1 MIAQLVLAV
10 DTVMRLEIPMQM
22 ATGSVAAGV
31 LGQASRCAKGALSR
45 GDKVDYPPL
54 RTWSVPEGLGACA
67 GRDAGGAVCAD
78 AGLCRAMTSSMFYVF
93 SGVFEQIFAL
103 QGIAAVCYYLHGKG
117 RGAWRRVMVFVLGYF
132 VAIRAGRD
140 FDRHCGSDARR
151 RPSPRENGG
160 GNDRTR
166 LTRARHDDTI
176 RFREDKAMKVIL
188 LKDIKGTGKKDQI
201 IEASDGFAR
210 NFLFP
215 KGLAREAS
223 ATNLNAIENAKAA
236 QKHREDVERAKAEE
250 TRKALSGK
258 AIKIVARGAEGGR
271 LYGSV
276 TAQEIADELFKQYG
290 VKVEKRRIDVANI
303 RNAGDF
309 TVSVWLYAGITAEM
323 TAKVEVG

>member
-1 MIAQLVLAV
+1 
-10 DTVMRLEIPMQM
+10 
-22 ATGSVAAGV
+22 
-31 LGQASRCAKGALSR
+31 
-45 GDKVDYPPL
+45 
-54 RTWSVPEGLGACA
+54 
-67 GRDAGGAVCAD
+67 
-78 AGLCRAMTSSMFYVF
+78 
-93 SGVFEQIFAL
+93 
-103 QGIAAVCYYLHGKG
+103 
-117 RGAWRRVMVFVLGYF
+117 
-132 VAIRAGRD
+132 
-140 FDRHCGSDARR
+140 
-151 RPSPRENGG
+151 
-160 GNDRTR
+160 
-166 LTRARHDDTI
+166 
-176 RFREDKAMKVIL
+176 MKVIL

-250 TRKALSGK
+250 TRKALAGK
-258 AIKIVARGAEGGR
+258 AIKIVARGAEGGK

-290 VKVEKRRIDVANI
+290 VKVEKRRIVVANI

-323 TAKVEVG
+323 TAKVEIG

>member
-1 MIAQLVLAV
+1 
-10 DTVMRLEIPMQM
+10 
-22 ATGSVAAGV
+22 
-31 LGQASRCAKGALSR
+31 
-45 GDKVDYPPL
+45 
-54 RTWSVPEGLGACA
+54 
-67 GRDAGGAVCAD
+67 
-78 AGLCRAMTSSMFYVF
+78 
-93 SGVFEQIFAL
+93 
-103 QGIAAVCYYLHGKG
+103 
-117 RGAWRRVMVFVLGYF
+117 
-132 VAIRAGRD
+132 
-140 FDRHCGSDARR
+140 
-151 RPSPRENGG
+151 
-160 GNDRTR
+160 
-166 LTRARHDDTI
+166 
-176 RFREDKAMKVIL
+176 MKVIL

-290 VKVEKRRIDVANI
+290 VKAEKRRIDVANI

>member
-1 MIAQLVLAV
+1 
-10 DTVMRLEIPMQM
+10 
-22 ATGSVAAGV
+22 
-31 LGQASRCAKGALSR
+31 
-45 GDKVDYPPL
+45 
-54 RTWSVPEGLGACA
+54 
-67 GRDAGGAVCAD
+67 
-78 AGLCRAMTSSMFYVF
+78 
-93 SGVFEQIFAL
+93 
-103 QGIAAVCYYLHGKG
+103 
-117 RGAWRRVMVFVLGYF
+117 
-132 VAIRAGRD
+132 
-140 FDRHCGSDARR
+140 
-151 RPSPRENGG
+151 
-160 GNDRTR
+160 
-166 LTRARHDDTI
+166 
-176 RFREDKAMKVIL
+176 MKVIL

-250 TRKALSGK
+250 IRKEISGK
-258 AIKIVARGAEGGR
+258 VIRITARGAEGGK

>member
-1 MIAQLVLAV
+1 
-10 DTVMRLEIPMQM
+10 
-22 ATGSVAAGV
+22 
-31 LGQASRCAKGALSR
+31 
-45 GDKVDYPPL
+45 
-54 RTWSVPEGLGACA
+54 
-67 GRDAGGAVCAD
+67 
-78 AGLCRAMTSSMFYVF
+78 
-93 SGVFEQIFAL
+93 
-103 QGIAAVCYYLHGKG
+103 
-117 RGAWRRVMVFVLGYF
+117 
-132 VAIRAGRD
+132 
-140 FDRHCGSDARR
+140 
-151 RPSPRENGG
+151 
-160 GNDRTR
+160 
-166 LTRARHDDTI
+166 
-176 RFREDKAMKVIL
+176 MKVIL

-309 TVSVWLYAGITAEM
+309 TVSVWLYAGLTAEM

>member
-1 MIAQLVLAV
+1 
-10 DTVMRLEIPMQM
+10 
-22 ATGSVAAGV
+22 
-31 LGQASRCAKGALSR
+31 
-45 GDKVDYPPL
+45 
-54 RTWSVPEGLGACA
+54 
-67 GRDAGGAVCAD
+67 
-78 AGLCRAMTSSMFYVF
+78 
-93 SGVFEQIFAL
+93 
-103 QGIAAVCYYLHGKG
+103 
-117 RGAWRRVMVFVLGYF
+117 
-132 VAIRAGRD
+132 
-140 FDRHCGSDARR
+140 
-151 RPSPRENGG
+151 
-160 GNDRTR
+160 
-166 LTRARHDDTI
+166 
-176 RFREDKAMKVIL
+176 MKVIL

-309 TVSVWLYAGITAEM
+309 TVSVRLYAGITAEM

>member
-1 MIAQLVLAV
+1 
-10 DTVMRLEIPMQM
+10 
-22 ATGSVAAGV
+22 
-31 LGQASRCAKGALSR
+31 
-45 GDKVDYPPL
+45 
-54 RTWSVPEGLGACA
+54 
-67 GRDAGGAVCAD
+67 
-78 AGLCRAMTSSMFYVF
+78 
-93 SGVFEQIFAL
+93 
-103 QGIAAVCYYLHGKG
+103 
-117 RGAWRRVMVFVLGYF
+117 
-132 VAIRAGRD
+132 
-140 FDRHCGSDARR
+140 
-151 RPSPRENGG
+151 
-160 GNDRTR
+160 
-166 LTRARHDDTI
+166 
-176 RFREDKAMKVIL
+176 MKVIL

-290 VKVEKRRIDVANI
+290 VKVEKRCIVVANI
-303 RNAGDF
+303 RNEGDF

>member
-1 MIAQLVLAV
+1 
-10 DTVMRLEIPMQM
+10 
-22 ATGSVAAGV
+22 
-31 LGQASRCAKGALSR
+31 
-45 GDKVDYPPL
+45 
-54 RTWSVPEGLGACA
+54 
-67 GRDAGGAVCAD
+67 
-78 AGLCRAMTSSMFYVF
+78 
-93 SGVFEQIFAL
+93 
-103 QGIAAVCYYLHGKG
+103 
-117 RGAWRRVMVFVLGYF
+117 
-132 VAIRAGRD
+132 
-140 FDRHCGSDARR
+140 
-151 RPSPRENGG
+151 
-160 GNDRTR
+160 
-166 LTRARHDDTI
+166 
-176 RFREDKAMKVIL
+176 MKVIL

-250 TRKALSGK
+250 TRKALAGK
-258 AIKIVARGAEGGR
+258 AIKIVARGAEGGK

-276 TAQEIADELFKQYG
+276 TAQEIADELSKQYG

-323 TAKVEVG
+323 TAKVEIG

>member
-1 MIAQLVLAV
+1 
-10 DTVMRLEIPMQM
+10 
-22 ATGSVAAGV
+22 
-31 LGQASRCAKGALSR
+31 
-45 GDKVDYPPL
+45 
-54 RTWSVPEGLGACA
+54 
-67 GRDAGGAVCAD
+67 
-78 AGLCRAMTSSMFYVF
+78 
-93 SGVFEQIFAL
+93 
-103 QGIAAVCYYLHGKG
+103 
-117 RGAWRRVMVFVLGYF
+117 
-132 VAIRAGRD
+132 
-140 FDRHCGSDARR
+140 
-151 RPSPRENGG
+151 
-160 GNDRTR
+160 
-166 LTRARHDDTI
+166 
-176 RFREDKAMKVIL
+176 MKVIL

-250 TRKALSGK
+250 TRKALAGK
-258 AIKIVARGAEGGR
+258 TIKIVARGAEGGK

-290 VKVEKRRIDVANI
+290 VKAEKRRIDVANI

-323 TAKVEVG
+323 TAKVEIG

>member
-1 MIAQLVLAV
+1 
-10 DTVMRLEIPMQM
+10 
-22 ATGSVAAGV
+22 
-31 LGQASRCAKGALSR
+31 
-45 GDKVDYPPL
+45 
-54 RTWSVPEGLGACA
+54 
-67 GRDAGGAVCAD
+67 
-78 AGLCRAMTSSMFYVF
+78 
-93 SGVFEQIFAL
+93 
-103 QGIAAVCYYLHGKG
+103 
-117 RGAWRRVMVFVLGYF
+117 
-132 VAIRAGRD
+132 
-140 FDRHCGSDARR
+140 
-151 RPSPRENGG
+151 
-160 GNDRTR
+160 
-166 LTRARHDDTI
+166 
-176 RFREDKAMKVIL
+176 MKVIL
-188 LKDIKGTGKKDQI
+188 LKDIKGAGKKDQI

>member
-1 MIAQLVLAV
+1 
-10 DTVMRLEIPMQM
+10 MQIRR
-22 ATGSVAAGV
+22 S
-31 LGQASRCAKGALSR
+31 
-45 GDKVDYPPL
+45 
-54 RTWSVPEGLGACA
+54 
-67 GRDAGGAVCAD
+67 
-78 AGLCRAMTSSMFYVF
+78 TSS
-93 SGVFEQIFAL
+93 
-103 QGIAAVCYYLHGKG
+103 IAARK
-117 RGAWRRVMVFVLGYF
+117 WRR
-132 VAIRAGRD
+132 
-140 FDRHCGSDARR
+140 
-151 RPSPRENGG
+151 
-160 GNDRTR
+160 
-166 LTRARHDDTI
+166 
-176 RFREDKAMKVIL
+176 
-188 LKDIKGTGKKDQI
+188 KDQI

-250 TRKALSGK
+250 TRKALAGK
-258 AIKIVARGAEGGR
+258 AIKIVARGAEGGK

-323 TAKVEVG
+323 TAKVEIG

>member
-1 MIAQLVLAV
+1 
-10 DTVMRLEIPMQM
+10 
-22 ATGSVAAGV
+22 
-31 LGQASRCAKGALSR
+31 
-45 GDKVDYPPL
+45 
-54 RTWSVPEGLGACA
+54 
-67 GRDAGGAVCAD
+67 
-78 AGLCRAMTSSMFYVF
+78 
-93 SGVFEQIFAL
+93 
-103 QGIAAVCYYLHGKG
+103 
-117 RGAWRRVMVFVLGYF
+117 
-132 VAIRAGRD
+132 
-140 FDRHCGSDARR
+140 
-151 RPSPRENGG
+151 
-160 GNDRTR
+160 
-166 LTRARHDDTI
+166 
-176 RFREDKAMKVIL
+176 MKVIL

-250 TRKALSGK
+250 TRKALAGK
-258 AIKIVARGAEGGR
+258 AIKIVARGAEGGK

-276 TAQEIADELFKQYG
+276 TPQEIADELFKQYG

-323 TAKVEVG
+323 TAKVEIG

>member
-1 MIAQLVLAV
+1 
-10 DTVMRLEIPMQM
+10 
-22 ATGSVAAGV
+22 
-31 LGQASRCAKGALSR
+31 
-45 GDKVDYPPL
+45 
-54 RTWSVPEGLGACA
+54 
-67 GRDAGGAVCAD
+67 
-78 AGLCRAMTSSMFYVF
+78 
-93 SGVFEQIFAL
+93 
-103 QGIAAVCYYLHGKG
+103 
-117 RGAWRRVMVFVLGYF
+117 
-132 VAIRAGRD
+132 
-140 FDRHCGSDARR
+140 
-151 RPSPRENGG
+151 
-160 GNDRTR
+160 
-166 LTRARHDDTI
+166 
-176 RFREDKAMKVIL
+176 MKVIL

-215 KGLAREAS
+215 KGLARGAS

>member
-1 MIAQLVLAV
+1 
-10 DTVMRLEIPMQM
+10 
-22 ATGSVAAGV
+22 
-31 LGQASRCAKGALSR
+31 
-45 GDKVDYPPL
+45 
-54 RTWSVPEGLGACA
+54 
-67 GRDAGGAVCAD
+67 
-78 AGLCRAMTSSMFYVF
+78 
-93 SGVFEQIFAL
+93 
-103 QGIAAVCYYLHGKG
+103 
-117 RGAWRRVMVFVLGYF
+117 
-132 VAIRAGRD
+132 
-140 FDRHCGSDARR
+140 
-151 RPSPRENGG
+151 
-160 GNDRTR
+160 
-166 LTRARHDDTI
+166 
-176 RFREDKAMKVIL
+176 MKVIL

-223 ATNLNAIENAKAA
+223 ATNLIAIENAKAA

>member
-1 MIAQLVLAV
+1 
-10 DTVMRLEIPMQM
+10 
-22 ATGSVAAGV
+22 
-31 LGQASRCAKGALSR
+31 
-45 GDKVDYPPL
+45 
-54 RTWSVPEGLGACA
+54 
-67 GRDAGGAVCAD
+67 
-78 AGLCRAMTSSMFYVF
+78 
-93 SGVFEQIFAL
+93 
-103 QGIAAVCYYLHGKG
+103 
-117 RGAWRRVMVFVLGYF
+117 
-132 VAIRAGRD
+132 
-140 FDRHCGSDARR
+140 
-151 RPSPRENGG
+151 
-160 GNDRTR
+160 
-166 LTRARHDDTI
+166 
-176 RFREDKAMKVIL
+176 MKVIL

-250 TRKALSGK
+250 TRKALAGK
-258 AIKIVARGAEGGR
+258 TIKIVARGAEGGK

-323 TAKVEVG
+323 TARVEIG

>member
-1 MIAQLVLAV
+1 
-10 DTVMRLEIPMQM
+10 
-22 ATGSVAAGV
+22 
-31 LGQASRCAKGALSR
+31 
-45 GDKVDYPPL
+45 
-54 RTWSVPEGLGACA
+54 
-67 GRDAGGAVCAD
+67 
-78 AGLCRAMTSSMFYVF
+78 
-93 SGVFEQIFAL
+93 
-103 QGIAAVCYYLHGKG
+103 
-117 RGAWRRVMVFVLGYF
+117 
-132 VAIRAGRD
+132 
-140 FDRHCGSDARR
+140 
-151 RPSPRENGG
+151 
-160 GNDRTR
+160 
-166 LTRARHDDTI
+166 
-176 RFREDKAMKVIL
+176 MKVIL

-250 TRKALSGK
+250 TRKALTGK
-258 AIKIVARGAEGGR
+258 AIKIVARGAEGGK

-303 RNAGDF
+303 RNAGNF

-323 TAKVEVG
+323 TAKVEIG

>member
-1 MIAQLVLAV
+1 
-10 DTVMRLEIPMQM
+10 
-22 ATGSVAAGV
+22 
-31 LGQASRCAKGALSR
+31 
-45 GDKVDYPPL
+45 
-54 RTWSVPEGLGACA
+54 
-67 GRDAGGAVCAD
+67 
-78 AGLCRAMTSSMFYVF
+78 
-93 SGVFEQIFAL
+93 
-103 QGIAAVCYYLHGKG
+103 
-117 RGAWRRVMVFVLGYF
+117 
-132 VAIRAGRD
+132 
-140 FDRHCGSDARR
+140 
-151 RPSPRENGG
+151 
-160 GNDRTR
+160 
-166 LTRARHDDTI
+166 
-176 RFREDKAMKVIL
+176 MKVIL

-250 TRKALSGK
+250 TRKALTGK
-258 AIKIVARGAEGGR
+258 AIKIVARGAEGGK

-323 TAKVEVG
+323 TAKVEIG

>member
-1 MIAQLVLAV
+1 
-10 DTVMRLEIPMQM
+10 
-22 ATGSVAAGV
+22 
-31 LGQASRCAKGALSR
+31 
-45 GDKVDYPPL
+45 
-54 RTWSVPEGLGACA
+54 
-67 GRDAGGAVCAD
+67 
-78 AGLCRAMTSSMFYVF
+78 
-93 SGVFEQIFAL
+93 
-103 QGIAAVCYYLHGKG
+103 
-117 RGAWRRVMVFVLGYF
+117 
-132 VAIRAGRD
+132 
-140 FDRHCGSDARR
+140 
-151 RPSPRENGG
+151 
-160 GNDRTR
+160 
-166 LTRARHDDTI
+166 
-176 RFREDKAMKVIL
+176 MKVIL

-276 TAQEIADELFKQYG
+276 TAQEIAYELFKQYG

>member
-1 MIAQLVLAV
+1 
-10 DTVMRLEIPMQM
+10 
-22 ATGSVAAGV
+22 
-31 LGQASRCAKGALSR
+31 
-45 GDKVDYPPL
+45 
-54 RTWSVPEGLGACA
+54 
-67 GRDAGGAVCAD
+67 
-78 AGLCRAMTSSMFYVF
+78 
-93 SGVFEQIFAL
+93 
-103 QGIAAVCYYLHGKG
+103 
-117 RGAWRRVMVFVLGYF
+117 
-132 VAIRAGRD
+132 
-140 FDRHCGSDARR
+140 
-151 RPSPRENGG
+151 
-160 GNDRTR
+160 
-166 LTRARHDDTI
+166 
-176 RFREDKAMKVIL
+176 MKVIL

-250 TRKALSGK
+250 TRKALAGK
-258 AIKIVARGAEGGR
+258 AIKIVARGAEGGKR
-271 LYGSV
+271 YGSV

-323 TAKVEVG
+323 TAKVEIG

>member
-1 MIAQLVLAV
+1 
-10 DTVMRLEIPMQM
+10 
-22 ATGSVAAGV
+22 
-31 LGQASRCAKGALSR
+31 
-45 GDKVDYPPL
+45 
-54 RTWSVPEGLGACA
+54 
-67 GRDAGGAVCAD
+67 
-78 AGLCRAMTSSMFYVF
+78 
-93 SGVFEQIFAL
+93 
-103 QGIAAVCYYLHGKG
+103 
-117 RGAWRRVMVFVLGYF
+117 
-132 VAIRAGRD
+132 
-140 FDRHCGSDARR
+140 
-151 RPSPRENGG
+151 
-160 GNDRTR
+160 
-166 LTRARHDDTI
+166 
-176 RFREDKAMKVIL
+176 MKVIL

-236 QKHREDVERAKAEE
+236 QKHREDVEHAKAEE
-250 TRKALSGK
+250 TRKALAGK
-258 AIKIVARGAEGGR
+258 AIKIVARGAEGGK

-323 TAKVEVG
+323 TAKVEIG

>member
-1 MIAQLVLAV
+1 
-10 DTVMRLEIPMQM
+10 
-22 ATGSVAAGV
+22 
-31 LGQASRCAKGALSR
+31 
-45 GDKVDYPPL
+45 
-54 RTWSVPEGLGACA
+54 
-67 GRDAGGAVCAD
+67 
-78 AGLCRAMTSSMFYVF
+78 
-93 SGVFEQIFAL
+93 
-103 QGIAAVCYYLHGKG
+103 
-117 RGAWRRVMVFVLGYF
+117 
-132 VAIRAGRD
+132 
-140 FDRHCGSDARR
+140 
-151 RPSPRENGG
+151 
-160 GNDRTR
+160 
-166 LTRARHDDTI
+166 
-176 RFREDKAMKVIL
+176 MKVIL
-188 LKDIKGTGKKDQI
+188 LKDIKGTGKKNQI

-309 TVSVWLYAGITAEM
+309 TVSVWLHAGITAEM